1 MKVRQFS
8 SAFRFNTCDFQMFT
22 NDIVINKSTNIIC
35 ILIMFIVLILLVT
48 QA

>member
-1 MKVRQFS
+1 MKVIRFS
-8 SAFRFNTCDFQMFT
+8 SVFRFTAFDFLIFT
-22 NDIVINKSTNIIC
+22 NDTVINKSTNIIC